1 MIKQKRENGSYFPNN
16 TYFQQQQNIENHR
29 AHDEIVDLWTDVL
42 AKRNL
47 SSLGDEKWL
56 ILEQVFKS
64 ALHCS
69 KQSIARHCLDQLEK
83 QFKSTSRRVTTLNAM
98 YHESI
103 DDFKSADDIYSNLLD
118 ENETDAIVQKR
129 QISLLKEKN
138 QIREAI
144 SKLNTYL
151 QLYQADQEAWS
162 ELCDLYL
169 SEHEYVKASFCAEEL
184 LLINPHNHLNH
195 ERYASIRY
203 SQGDYEGAPSYY
215 FSALKINP
223 TNIRALYGIILTSTN
238 LATNNSS
245 SNSRSNEN
253 NQGFTEQIQWAR
265 EQITQKYLEML
276 KWSCKINIKHYQ
288 IDSNKTTR
296 SIYLY
301 NNILAQELEQKIE
314 QYASMHHRIYELE
327 KQISDTQN
335 ELVNEQVEQHLLD
348 QSSSAGVSRK
358 PFVLFF

>member
-1 MIKQKRENGSYFPNN
+1 MQSA
-16 TYFQQQQNIENHR
+16 IEKLH
-29 AHDEIVDLWTDVL
+29 VL

-83 QFKSTSRRVTTLNAM
+83 QFKPTSRRVTTLNAM

-144 SKLNTYL
+144 SQLNTYL
-151 QLYQADQEAWS
+151 ELYQADQEAWS

-169 SEHEYVKASFCAEEL
+169 SEHDYAKAAFCAEEL
-184 LLINPHNHLNH
+184 LLINPHNHLHH

-203 SQGDYEGAPSYY
+203 SQGDDYEKARTYY

-223 TNIRALYGIILTSTN
+223 ANIRALYGVVLTSTN
-238 LATNNSS
+238 LAMKNSS
-245 SNSRSNEN
+245 RSTESN
-253 NQGFTEQIQWAR
+253 QVYVEQIQWAR
-265 EQITQKYLEML
+265 EQIIQKYREAIPDLLPVVE
-276 KWSCKINIKHYQ
+276 
-288 IDSNKTTR
+288 
-296 SIYLY
+296 
-301 NNILAQELEQKIE
+301 LAL
-314 QYASMHHRIYELE
+314 
-327 KQISDTQN
+327 
-335 ELVNEQVEQHLLD
+335 
-348 QSSSAGVSRK
+348 QSLA
-358 PFVLFF
+358 L